1 MIRPDAAVLLTKRSG
16 ESDVRVCRQP
26 VGRDGPVVCDELLY
40 GPSFQAKLT
49 AARDVAATPAD
60 PPRAPTSAPA
70 SRTCASAASPSAA
83 NRRHLTA
90 ARDVAATPAD
100 LVETL
105 RADNGRRHLCRQ
117 RQARRRGLPLAHAR
131 RGRHR
136 QPPHEH
142 GAHPHAAVER
152 LVPRRRAAARPHA
165 RALVGLVPSPAQASR
180 AEDGVSVNLVE
191 TVKAPGGL
199 GVQPRRPGVACGVHE
214 ATGELRCTAEGCTAN
229 QYTSGNCPFRATTD
243 PAAQFQLKAITATVD
258 EARGEKRSH
267 LVDVSACV
275 SVAQLDPQS
284 SFGRCAQER
293 VRYELSKGLG
303 IGECSAKDAP
313 CRRLD
318 GAREGR

>member
-60 PPRAPTSAPA
+60 
-70 SRTCASAASPSAA
+70 
-83 NRRHLTA
+83 
-90 ARDVAATPAD
+90 

-105 RADNGRRHLCRQ
+105 RADGYVFQTDGTFVDNGKRGDEDCRS
-117 RQARRRGLPLAHAR
+117 RMRDEGDTVNRLMNMARIRTQPSSVSCHDGAPPP
-131 RGRHR
+131 GRT
-136 QPPHEH
+136 
-142 GAHPHAAVER
+142 
-152 LVPRRRAAARPHA
+152 RAP
-165 RALVGLVPSPAQASR
+165 LVGLVPSPAQASR

-267 LVDVSACV
+267 FVDVSACV